1 MRNIVYIG
9 MQSEWIKE
17 CAEHSHSFWEITY
30 YTEGYGVNYA
40 WGREYPFHPGSIICH
55 PPGMMHRD
63 HSETGYRNIYFMVE
77 NFDFN
82 YSFPIHFDD
91 TPHKDFLYMLRLL
104 YHEFYFSGDSGLL
117 NAILGVLNVY
127 LAKQI
132 GADGRD
138 EYVERIRQD
147 ITENFS
153 NGKYEIL
160 EKVKQLPFS
169 VNQFRKKFEAEVG
182 MPPKTYL
189 QMIRIAHAKNLLVN
203 SSKSVTEVGQLC
215 GYGDAYYFS
224 RIFKKYCGMS
234 PQQWR
239 MEQKNEEKNN
249 RNEIKE
255 FNKEKK

>member
-1 MRNIVYIG
+1 
-9 MQSEWIKE
+9 
-17 CAEHSHSFWEITY
+17 
-30 YTEGYGVNYA
+30 
-40 WGREYPFHPGSIICH
+40 
-55 PPGMMHRD
+55 
-63 HSETGYRNIYFMVE
+63 
-77 NFDFN
+77 
-82 YSFPIHFDD
+82 
-91 TPHKDFLYMLRLL
+91 MLRLL

-239 MEQKNEEKNN
+239 MERKNEEKNN